1 MTDLLRLPAILKRTK
16 ISRSQIYSL
25 MKQGD
30 FPKPIRVG
38 KRAVRWRLTDIEN
51 WIESRPQGGSWF
63 AEKTAPRKAN
73 SRRPAQ
79 HNRNNNEY

>member
-1 MTDLLRLPAILKRTK
+1 MTDLLRLPAILQRTK
-16 ISRSQIYSL
+16 ISRSQIYFL

-38 KRAVRWRLTDIEN
+38 KRAVRWRITDIEN

-63 AEKTAPRKAN
+63 AEKTVPGKSN
-73 SRRPAQ
+73 SRRSAH
-79 HNRNNNEY
+79 HNSNNHEY